1 MPISIEEVDRIAQL
15 SRLKFSNAEK
25 QKMAQEL
32 SQILAYME
40 KLNEL
45 NLAGVPATSHVI
57 EMSNVMREDEAIP
70 WLSSEQALQNAPARH
85 GDFFCVPKVIRLESS
100 KDSLGENQ

>member
-15 SRLKFSNAEK
+15 SRLTFSSAEK
-25 QKMAQEL
+25 QQIAQEL

-45 NLAGVPATSHVI
+45 DLDGVPVTSHVI
-57 EMSNVMREDEAIP
+57 EITNVLREDEAIP
-70 WLSSEQALQNAPARH
+70 WFSSEQALQNAPDRH

-100 KDSLGENQ
+100 TNSLGENQ